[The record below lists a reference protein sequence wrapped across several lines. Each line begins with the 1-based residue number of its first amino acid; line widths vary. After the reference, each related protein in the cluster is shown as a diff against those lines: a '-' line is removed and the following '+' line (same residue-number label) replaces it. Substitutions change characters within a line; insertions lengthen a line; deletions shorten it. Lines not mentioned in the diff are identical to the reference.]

1 MNRFRYLLS
10 LSLLLLLT
18 AFQPV
23 LAQASA
29 TPSMDTVMEKNG
41 KIYVVV
47 AVLTVIFIGII
58 LFLLR
63 MERKISKL
71 EKRSNP
77 HS

>member
-1 MNRFRYLLS
+1 M
-10 LSLLLLLT
+10 LLT
-18 AFQPV
+18 AFQRAF
-23 LAQASA
+23 AQVSTA
-29 TPSMDTVMEKNG
+29 PSMDTVMEKNG

-71 EKRSNP
+71 EKRSHP